1 MSNFLYKEIESK
13 LFEIDA
19 HLSQE
24 SYLDVGEINFLSKKR
39 LIEEEGEGETK
50 ENFFITE
57 SIYDVFKRKKPTEF
71 LDEDIK
77 DDIIYK
83 DLYLIKTRAKE
94 PFKVIYPEIH
104 LFSKAEINLEESFK
118 KKIDF
123 SVRKR
128 SKKKLPNFSR
138 RHNMFEVIKKRF
150 FNTHTR
156 NALNKKLRNAGYN
169 TDYFEKLPQSFVRN
183 VSKGLNNE
191 IMKKT
196 LGEILKEKETYE
208 KENKTNY
215 KHNFTLVKEI
225 EKDGNP
231 ELNMILNKKICHLF
245 DEYLNSVEFLII
257 ERNRIAK
264 KKNMT
269 DDYYLQKYMYL
280 SKNWNKFCFNKKK

>member
-24 SYLDVGEINFLSKKR
+24 SYLDDGEINLLSKKR
-39 LIEEEGEGETK
+39 LIDEEGEGETK

-57 SIYDVFKRKKPTEF
+57 SIYDVFQRKKPTEF

-150 FNTHTR
+150 FNTHTM

-169 TDYFEKLPQSFVRN
+169 TYFEKLPQSFVRN

-196 LGEILKEKETYE
+196 LGEILKEKETYGKDE
-208 KENKTNY
+208 RKIFE
-215 KHNFTLVKEI
+215 HNSILVDKI
-225 EKDGNP
+225 EKGGEP
-231 ELNMILNKKICHLF
+231 ELNMILNKKISHLF

-269 DDYYLQKYMYL
+269 NDYYLQKYMYL
-280 SKNWNKFCFNKKK
+280 SKNWNKFCFSKKI

>member
-24 SYLDVGEINFLSKKR
+24 SYLDDGEINFLSKKR

-57 SIYDVFKRKKPTEF
+57 SINDVFQRKKPTEF

-138 RHNMFEVIKKRF
+138 RHNIREVIKKRF
-150 FNTHTR
+150 FNTYIMK
-156 NALNKKLRNAGYN
+156 ALNKKLKATGYN
-169 TDYFEKLPQSFVRN
+169 TNFEKLPQSFVRN
-183 VSKGLNNE
+183 VSKGLNKE

-196 LGEILKEKETYE
+196 LGQILKEKE
-208 KENKTNY
+208 
-215 KHNFTLVKEI
+215 HNSILVDKI

-231 ELNMILNKKICHLF
+231 ELNLILNTKICHLF
-245 DEYLNSVEFLII
+245 NEYLNSAEFLII

-269 DDYYLQKYMYL
+269 DDYYLQKYIYL
-280 SKNWNKFCFNKKK
+280 SKNWNKFCSSKKK

>member
-24 SYLDVGEINFLSKKR
+24 SYLDDGEINFLSKKR
-39 LIEEEGEGETK
+39 LIDEEGEGETK

-57 SIYDVFKRKKPTEF
+57 SINDVFQRKKPTEF

-138 RHNMFEVIKKRF
+138 RHNIREVIKKRF
-150 FNTHTR
+150 FNTYIMK
-156 NALNKKLRNAGYN
+156 ALNKKLKATN
-169 TDYFEKLPQSFVRN
+169 TYFEKLPQSFFRN
-183 VSKGLNNE
+183 VSKGLNKE

-196 LGEILKEKETYE
+196 LGQILKEKE
-208 KENKTNY
+208 
-215 KHNFTLVKEI
+215 HNSILVDKI

-231 ELNMILNKKICHLF
+231 ELNLILNTKICHLF
-245 DEYLNSVEFLII
+245 NEYLNSAEFLII

-269 DDYYLQKYMYL
+269 DDYYLQKYIYL
-280 SKNWNKFCFNKKK
+280 SKNWNKFCSSKKK

>member
-1 MSNFLYKEIESK
+1 MSNFLCKEIESK
-13 LFEIDA
+13 LFEIDV

-24 SYLDVGEINFLSKKR
+24 SYLDDGEIHFLSKKR

-57 SIYDVFKRKKPTEF
+57 SIYDVFQRKKPTEF

-138 RHNMFEVIKKRF
+138 RHNIREVIKKRF
-150 FNTHTR
+150 FNTYIMK
-156 NALNKKLRNAGYN
+156 ALNKKLKATGYN
-169 TDYFEKLPQSFVRN
+169 TNFEKLPQSFVRN
-183 VSKGLNNE
+183 VSKGLNKE

-196 LGEILKEKETYE
+196 LGQILKEKE
-208 KENKTNY
+208 
-215 KHNFTLVKEI
+215 HNSILVDKI

-231 ELNMILNKKICHLF
+231 ELNLILNTKICHLF
-245 DEYLNSVEFLII
+245 NEYLNSVEFLII

-269 DDYYLQKYMYL
+269 DDYYLQKYIYL
-280 SKNWNKFCFNKKK
+280 SKNWNKFCSSKKK

>member
-57 SIYDVFKRKKPTEF
+57 SIYDVFQRKKPTEF

-138 RHNMFEVIKKRF
+138 RHNMFGVIKKRF

-196 LGEILKEKETYE
+196 LGEILKEKETYG

-231 ELNMILNKKICHLF
+231 ELNLILNTKICHFF
-245 DEYLNSVEFLII
+245 DEYLNSEEFLII
-257 ERNRIAK
+257 ERNRIKESK
-264 KKNMT
+264 KEQIN
-269 DDYYLQKYMYL
+269 DYYFQKYIYL
-280 SKNWNKFCFNKKK
+280 LKNWNKFCLQ

>member
-24 SYLDVGEINFLSKKR
+24 SYLDDEEINFLSKKR
-39 LIEEEGEGETK
+39 LIDEEGEGETK
-50 ENFFITE
+50 DNFFITE
-57 SIYDVFKRKKPTEF
+57 SINDVFQRKKPNEF
-71 LDEDIK
+71 LDEEIK

-104 LFSKAEINLEESFK
+104 LFSKAEINLEESFQK
-118 KKIDF
+118 KFDF

-128 SKKKLPNFSR
+128 TKKKLPKFLR
-138 RHNMFEVIKKRF
+138 RHNIREVIKKRF
-150 FNTHTR
+150 FNTYIMK
-156 NALNKKLRNAGYN
+156 ALNKKLKATGYN
-169 TDYFEKLPQSFVRN
+169 TYFEKLPQSFFRN
-183 VSKGLNNE
+183 VSKGLNKE

-196 LGEILKEKETYE
+196 LGQILKEKETYA
-208 KENKTNY
+208 KEDTKIF
-215 KHNFTLVKEI
+215 KHNSNLVDKI
-225 EKDGNP
+225 EKDGNS
-231 ELNMILNKKICHLF
+231 ELNLILNTKICHLF
-245 DEYLNSVEFLII
+245 DEYLNSAEFLII

-269 DDYYLQKYMYL
+269 DDYYLQKYIYL
-280 SKNWNKFCFNKKK
+280 SKNWNKFCSSKKK

>member
-24 SYLDVGEINFLSKKR
+24 SYLDDGEINFLSKKR
-39 LIEEEGEGETK
+39 LIDGEGEGETK

-57 SIYDVFKRKKPTEF
+57 SINDVFQRKKPTEF

-138 RHNMFEVIKKRF
+138 RHNIREVIKKRF
-150 FNTHTR
+150 FNTYIMK
-156 NALNKKLRNAGYN
+156 ALNKKLKATEYN
-169 TDYFEKLPQSFVRN
+169 TNFEKLPQSFVRN
-183 VSKGLNNE
+183 VSKGLNKE

-196 LGEILKEKETYE
+196 LGQILKEKE
-208 KENKTNY
+208 
-215 KHNFTLVKEI
+215 HNSILVDKI

-231 ELNMILNKKICHLF
+231 ELNLILNTKICHLF
-245 DEYLNSVEFLII
+245 NEYLNSAEFLII

-269 DDYYLQKYMYL
+269 DDYYLQKYIYL
-280 SKNWNKFCFNKKK
+280 SKNWNKFCSSKKK

>member
-24 SYLDVGEINFLSKKR
+24 SYLDDGEINFLSKKR

-57 SIYDVFKRKKPTEF
+57 SIYDVFQRKKPTEF

-138 RHNMFEVIKKRF
+138 RYNIREVIKKRF
-150 FNTHTR
+150 FNTYIMK
-156 NALNKKLRNAGYN
+156 ALNKKLKATGYN
-169 TDYFEKLPQSFVRN
+169 TNFEKLPQSFVRN
-183 VSKGLNNE
+183 VSKGLNKE

-196 LGEILKEKETYE
+196 LGQILKEKE
-208 KENKTNY
+208 
-215 KHNFTLVKEI
+215 HNSILVDKI

-231 ELNMILNKKICHLF
+231 ELNLILNTKICHLF
-245 DEYLNSVEFLII
+245 NEYLNSAEFLII

-269 DDYYLQKYMYL
+269 DDYYLQKYIYL
-280 SKNWNKFCFNKKK
+280 SKNWNKFCSSKKK

>member
-24 SYLDVGEINFLSKKR
+24 SYLDDGEINFLSKKR
-39 LIEEEGEGETK
+39 WIDEEGEGETK

-57 SIYDVFKRKKPTEF
+57 SINDVFQRKKPTEF

-138 RHNMFEVIKKRF
+138 RYNIREVIKKRF
-150 FNTHTR
+150 FNTYIMK
-156 NALNKKLRNAGYN
+156 ALNKKLKA
-169 TDYFEKLPQSFVRN
+169 TYFEKLPQSFFRN
-183 VSKGLNNE
+183 VSKGLNKE

-196 LGEILKEKETYE
+196 LGQILKEKE
-208 KENKTNY
+208 
-215 KHNFTLVKEI
+215 HNSILVDKI

-231 ELNMILNKKICHLF
+231 ELNLILNTKICHLF
-245 DEYLNSVEFLII
+245 NEYLNSAEFLII

-280 SKNWNKFCFNKKK
+280 SKNWNKFCFSKKK

>member
-24 SYLDVGEINFLSKKR
+24 SYLDDGEINFLSKKR

-57 SIYDVFKRKKPTEF
+57 SINDVFQRKKPTEF

-128 SKKKLPNFSR
+128 AKKKLPNFSR

-150 FNTHTR
+150 FNTYIM
-156 NALNKKLRNAGYN
+156 NALKKKLRNAGYN
-169 TDYFEKLPQSFVRN
+169 TNFEKLPQSFVRN

-196 LGEILKEKETYE
+196 LGEILKEKETYGKDE
-208 KENKTNY
+208 RKIFEYNSN
-215 KHNFTLVKEI
+215 LVDKI
-225 EKDGNP
+225 EKGGEP

-280 SKNWNKFCFNKKK
+280 SKNWNKFCFDEKK

>member
-24 SYLDVGEINFLSKKR
+24 SYLDDGEINFLSKKR
-39 LIEEEGEGETK
+39 LIDGEGEGETK

-57 SIYDVFKRKKPTEF
+57 SINDVFQRKKPTEF

-83 DLYLIKTRAKE
+83 DLYLTKTRAKE

-138 RHNMFEVIKKRF
+138 RHNIREVIKKRF
-150 FNTHTR
+150 FNTYIMK
-156 NALNKKLRNAGYN
+156 ALNKKLKATGYN
-169 TDYFEKLPQSFVRN
+169 TYFEKLPQSFVRN
-183 VSKGLNNE
+183 VSKGLNKE

-196 LGEILKEKETYE
+196 LGQILKEKE
-208 KENKTNY
+208 
-215 KHNFTLVKEI
+215 HNSILVDKI

-231 ELNMILNKKICHLF
+231 ELNLILNTKICHLF
-245 DEYLNSVEFLII
+245 NEYLNSAEFLII

-269 DDYYLQKYMYL
+269 DDYYLQKYIYL
-280 SKNWNKFCFNKKK
+280 SKNWNKFCSSKKK

>member
-24 SYLDVGEINFLSKKR
+24 SYLDDGEINFLSKKR
-39 LIEEEGEGETK
+39 LIDEEGEGETK
-50 ENFFITE
+50 DNFFITE
-57 SIYDVFKRKKPTEF
+57 SINDVFQRKKPNEF
-71 LDEDIK
+71 LDEEIK

-138 RHNMFEVIKKRF
+138 RYNIREVIKKRF
-150 FNTHTR
+150 FNTYIMK
-156 NALNKKLRNAGYN
+156 ALNKKLKATGYN
-169 TDYFEKLPQSFVRN
+169 TYFEKLPQSFVRN
-183 VSKGLNNE
+183 VSKGLNKE

-196 LGEILKEKETYE
+196 LGQILKEKE
-208 KENKTNY
+208 
-215 KHNFTLVKEI
+215 HNSILVDKI

-231 ELNMILNKKICHLF
+231 ELNLILNTKICHLF
-245 DEYLNSVEFLII
+245 NEYLNSAEFLII

-269 DDYYLQKYMYL
+269 DDYYLQKYIYL
-280 SKNWNKFCFNKKK
+280 SKNWNKFCSSKKK